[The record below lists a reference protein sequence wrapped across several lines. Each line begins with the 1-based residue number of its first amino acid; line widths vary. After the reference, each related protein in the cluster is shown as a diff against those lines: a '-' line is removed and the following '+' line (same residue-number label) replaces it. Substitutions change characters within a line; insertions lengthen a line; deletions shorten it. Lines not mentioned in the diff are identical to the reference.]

1 MYTHY
6 THTRTHY
13 IGPTWVMW
21 THMAV
26 FWSGIYGIVNVSYD
40 NAIKFALCLCAE
52 KFVELKVAVS
62 TVEINANKIIYQ
74 RPDAFN

>member
-1 MYTHY
+1 MF
-6 THTRTHY
+6 RT
-13 IGPTWVMW
+13 IMQL
-21 THMAV
+21 
-26 FWSGIYGIVNVSYD
+26 N
-40 NAIKFALCLCAE
+40 FALCLCAE